1 MRQIDFGR
9 ILFGLGIAGLGVL
22 SLVFGKFALQWQP
35 VPSWLPQGLGYANGG
50 ILLAGGIGL
59 FLVRRVAVVSALVLL
74 AYLALWVV
82 IQAVNDI
89 AHLLDVGANLGLF
102 EDLALMCGAWIA
114 YATLADDGIAFLK
127 GASGLMAARILF
139 GVACLIFGL
148 SHFLYADFTAQMV
161 PAFLPFHLPLAY
173 ITGAGHVAAGLAL
186 ISGILSRLAATC
198 EAAMMSLF
206 LVLVHIPMVLTP
218 IPTGMS
224 QLFWTMLCVA
234 GALSGSAW
242 LLVSSLNDRPWGLAH
257 RRRLG

>member
-1 MRQIDFGR
+1 MRNIDFGR

-35 VPSWLPQGLGYANGG
+35 VPDGLPEWLSYANGG
-50 ILLAGGIGL
+50 IMLAGGVGL
-59 FLVRRVAVVSALVLL
+59 LLVRRVAVVSSLTLLV
-74 AYLALWVV
+74 YLALWVA
-82 IQAVNDI
+82 IQAINDI
-89 AHLLDVGANLGLF
+89 AHPLDVGANLGLF

-127 GASGLMAARILF
+127 GPRALMMARILF
-139 GVACLIFGL
+139 GVACLVFGL

-161 PAFLPFHLPLAY
+161 PVFLPFHLPLAY

-186 ISGILSRLAATC
+186 ISGVLSRLAATC

-218 IPTGMS
+218 IPTGMA
-224 QLFWTMLCVA
+224 QLFWTMLCIA

-242 LLVSSLNDRPWGLAH
+242 LLASSLNDRSWGLAH
-257 RRRLG
+257 QRSLG